1 MGWVGIGWKSA
12 DAPLL
17 RAIAVTAVINLPASG
32 GRKEFVYD
40 CGVIGLCPPCTRA
53 TPLAGVGSLLV
64 GGWGR
69 EPCAHA
75 PDSKPT
81 HQQGFCALLAGGCA
95 PESKPTHQQGS
106 CALLAGGSLPR
117 ALPRVNPPANRDS
130 VPCCQGGEVARIL
143 HLSGTECHYVDTRF
157 FSGSPS
163 QLDYISCSLMHS

>member
-1 MGWVGIGWKSA
+1 MVGSVGSSLRNQS
-12 DAPLL
+12 PLYT
-17 RAIAVTAVINLPASG
+17 IAVTTVLNLPASG

-53 TPLAGVGSLLV
+53 TPLTGVGSLLV
-64 GGWGR
+64 GGWVR
-69 EPCAHA
+69 KPCAH
-75 PDSKPT
+75 
-81 HQQGFCALLAGGCA
+81 A
-95 PESKPTHQQGS
+95 PESKPTRQQGS
-106 CALLAGGSLPR
+106 CALLAGGSLAQ

>member
-1 MGWVGIGWKSA
+1 MLLHVLNLLLSIVLPPSFISTASGALVVGGV
-12 DAPLL
+12 
-17 RAIAVTAVINLPASG
+17 IAVTTVINLPASG

-53 TPLAGVGSLLV
+53 TPLTGVGSLLV

-75 PDSKPT
+75 P
-81 HQQGFCALLAGGCA
+81 
-95 PESKPTHQQGS
+95 ESKPTRQQGS

>member
-1 MGWVGIGWKSA
+1 MVQINTRSNALFCRCAAQGSLSNM
-12 DAPLL
+12 PLL
-17 RAIAVTAVINLPASG
+17 LKKTVSAIAVTTVINLPASG
-32 GRKEFVYD
+32 GRREFVYD

-53 TPLAGVGSLLV
+53 TPLTGVGSLLV

-75 PDSKPT
+75 P
-81 HQQGFCALLAGGCA
+81 
-95 PESKPTHQQGS
+95 ESKPTRQQGS

>member
-1 MGWVGIGWKSA
+1 MRCTQNEAHGGGCISTVLLSVVQMHELQMKK
-12 DAPLL
+12 DAVQV
-17 RAIAVTAVINLPASG
+17 IAVTTVINLPASG
-32 GRKEFVYD
+32 GRREFVYD

-53 TPLAGVGSLLV
+53 TPLTGVGSLLV

-75 PDSKPT
+75 P
-81 HQQGFCALLAGGCA
+81 
-95 PESKPTHQQGS
+95 ESKPTRQQGS